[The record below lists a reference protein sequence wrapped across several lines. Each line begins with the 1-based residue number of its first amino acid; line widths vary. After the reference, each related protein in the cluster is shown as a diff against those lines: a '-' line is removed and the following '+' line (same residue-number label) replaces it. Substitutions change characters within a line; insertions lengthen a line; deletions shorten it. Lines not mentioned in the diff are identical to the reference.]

1 MAYLQSALVMNSA
14 CMDITSFT
22 GLPVIPPVPY
32 CFENCEVKTS
42 QPKRSRLEKKNS
54 HISKKALRTIFQP
67 NH

>member
-42 QPKRSRLEKKNS
+42 QPKRSRLKK
-54 HISKKALRTIFQP
+54 KEFPYK
-67 NH
+67 